1 MNVIL
6 VHGFLNRGGI
16 LRGLVAHLTAAGHT
30 CFAPS
35 LKPCDARSGLPA
47 LAEQLDRVIDAAL
60 PEDSRFAVIGFSMG
74 ALVGR
79 YYMQELGGH
88 RRTDAFFSIGGPHA
102 GTISAYVYPSEGA
115 HQMRPRSDFLARL
128 DRTADRLSG
137 FPITCYWSPYDVM
150 IRPQTS
156 AQWSRGEHVRI
167 PALMHSLMV
176 FDRRLYRDIEQRLS
190 LIRPGQSP
198 EPTSPARF
206 SVR

>member
-150 IRPQTS
+150 IRPQAS
-156 AQWSRGEHVRI
+156 ARWSRGEHVRV

-198 EPTSPARF
+198 EPASPARF
-206 SVR
+206 GVR